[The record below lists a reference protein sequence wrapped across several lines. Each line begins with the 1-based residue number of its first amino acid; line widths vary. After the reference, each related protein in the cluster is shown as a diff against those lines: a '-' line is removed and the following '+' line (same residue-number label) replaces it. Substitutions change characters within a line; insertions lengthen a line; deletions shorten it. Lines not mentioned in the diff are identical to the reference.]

1 MIDRVTDRRDG
12 RRAVDRLARRGTI
25 EPEQRPVARVLQDTA
40 THVENVVRGEVQLT
54 IAKAREEVTS
64 VVRASM
70 LRAAAVVLVLIG
82 YVMLLMALA
91 TLLDARIG
99 RWQSLL
105 LLSFVNL
112 VLALVLV
119 KFPVRT
125 GRDS

>member
-1 MIDRVTDRRDG
+1 MIERVINRRDG
-12 RRAVDRLARRGTI
+12 RRTADRLARRDTF

-70 LRAAAVVLVLIG
+70 RRAAAVVLVLIG

-91 TLLDARIG
+91 TLLDAHMG

-112 VLALVLV
+112 ILALVLV
-119 KFPVRT
+119 KYPVRT

>member
-12 RRAVDRLARRGTI
+12 RRAVDRLARRGAI
-25 EPEQRPVARVLQDTA
+25 EQEQRPVARVLQDTA

-54 IAKAREEVTS
+54 IAKAREEVIS

-91 TLLDARIG
+91 TLLDAHLG

-105 LLSFVNL
+105 LLSFANL
-112 VLALVLV
+112 ILALVLV
-119 KFPVRT
+119 KYPVRT
-125 GRDS
+125 VRDS